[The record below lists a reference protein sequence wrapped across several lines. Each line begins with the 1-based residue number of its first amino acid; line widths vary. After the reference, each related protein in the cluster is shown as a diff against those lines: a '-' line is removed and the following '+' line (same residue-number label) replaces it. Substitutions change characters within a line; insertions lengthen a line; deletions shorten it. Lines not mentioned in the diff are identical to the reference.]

1 MILQMTGLYSCKC
14 LQLGHKAALLVFE
27 NVGQCSNVRQNL
39 NGKFVAMSQS
49 ILGRST
55 HSNTSGC
62 TGHDDSSRRKSGA
75 LRQPADDLGD
85 RKDKVTKG
93 WSVYKSF
100 C

>member
-1 MILQMTGLYSCKC
+1 MISQIPLLYSCKR
-14 LQLGHKAALLVFE
+14 LQLGQKATLLVFE
-27 NVGQCSNVRQNL
+27 NVGQCSDVRQNL
-39 NGKFVAMSQS
+39 NCKFVAMSQS
-49 ILGRST
+49 VLGCST

-62 TGHDDSSRRKSGA
+62 AGHDDSSRRKSGA

-93 WSVYKSF
+93 WLAYNSF